1 MPNGLG
7 FGESTTP
14 HVHVP
19 VVPPCDGRLQA
30 GKVVDRTDLKQFKRA
45 KDAARAEIDAEVAE
59 VQGRLEGLR
68 REESALA
75 VEVSEL
81 EPIAECLSEGLQ
93 RLKNGRGARSR
104 EEVLRGEIA
113 GLRERISV
121 SEGQVRE
128 QRARLAEIDRRV
140 GEAWGRLR
148 HAVERVKAMGVNN
161 VLDHVNNEPDSEWAD
176 AIAVYRA
183 AQPSDFTDKIGKTDA
198 HLRLHALGFP
208 SGPYPV
214 GTFAE
219 MGSIAEWGRFLNEN
233 EDLTE
238 VLRSGSVMWSREK
251 DALRDAEALLDE
263 VDGGMG
269 A

>member
-30 GKVVDRTDLKQFKRA
+30 SKVVDRTDLKQFKRA
-45 KDAARAEIDAEVAE
+45 KDAARAEIDAEIAE
-59 VQGRLEGLR
+59 AQERLEGLR
-68 REESALA
+68 RNEASIASEVEELQSAM
-75 VEVSEL
+75 
-81 EPIAECLSEGLQ
+81 ECVSEGLQ

-161 VLDHVNNEPDSEWAD
+161 EPDSEWAD

-198 HLRLHALGFP
+198 HLRLHALGFL

-219 MGSIAEWGRFLNEN
+219 MGGIAEWGRFLNEN
-233 EDLTE
+233 EGLTE
-238 VLRSGSVMWSREK
+238 VLRSGSV
-251 DALRDAEALLDE
+251 
-263 VDGGMG
+263 
-269 A
+269 

>member
-1 MPNGLG
+1 MRPGPRLTRRLRKLKSDWRD
-7 FGESTTP
+7 FGETK
-14 HVHVP
+14 
-19 VVPPCDGRLQA
+19 RALQA
-30 GKVVDRTDLKQFKRA
+30 KSRSFNPLWNASLRA
-45 KDAARAEIDAEVAE
+45 YNASKTVEA
-59 VQGRLEGLR
+59 LE
-68 REESALA
+68 A
-75 VEVSEL
+75 
-81 EPIAECLSEGLQ
+81 
-93 RLKNGRGARSR
+93 

-113 GLRERISV
+113 GPRERISV

-161 VLDHVNNEPDSEWAD
+161 VLDHVNNEHDSEWAD

-198 HLRLHALGFP
+198 HLRLHALGFL

-233 EDLTE
+233 EGLTE

>member
-1 MPNGLG
+1 M
-7 FGESTTP
+7 
-14 HVHVP
+14 
-19 VVPPCDGRLQA
+19 
-30 GKVVDRTDLKQFKRA
+30 
-45 KDAARAEIDAEVAE
+45 
-59 VQGRLEGLR
+59 
-68 REESALA
+68 
-75 VEVSEL
+75 
-81 EPIAECLSEGLQ
+81 ECVSEGLQ

-161 VLDHVNNEPDSEWAD
+161 EPDSEWAD

-183 AQPSDFTDKIGKTDA
+183 AQPLDFTDKIGKTDA
-198 HLRLHALGFP
+198 HLRLHALGFL

-233 EDLTE
+233 EGLTE